1 MGADE
6 GQEREEEKRNRDAAL
21 EQRQCIRTKKRDRKR
36 ELFLATLGYVSFL
49 SFSYFSTL
57 SRFSFSRLC
66 PITHD
71 SWPFFRRNLR
81 KEESHDERRKERS
94 SREMFG
100 RIAAEERRKSRM
112 VEK

>member
-36 ELFLATLGYVSFL
+36 ELFLATLDYVSFL

-71 SWPFFRRNLR
+71 FFVGICGKKKVTMN
-81 KEESHDERRKERS
+81 EEKR
-94 SREMFG
+94 G
-100 RIAAEERRKSRM
+100 QAEKCLGE
-112 VEK
+112 

>member
-57 SRFSFSRLC
+57 SRFSFSRLFAQLRM
-66 PITHD
+66 IVGR
-71 SWPFFRRNLR
+71 FFVGICGKKKVTMN
-81 KEESHDERRKERS
+81 EEKR
-94 SREMFG
+94 G
-100 RIAAEERRKSRM
+100 QAEKCLGE
-112 VEK
+112 